1 MNENVQS
8 QSGSDENTG
17 SRRGL
22 MKSMATAIVA
32 GAVGVVPLIPGL
44 AFFLDPLIRK
54 GQGGKSGGGAKKDA
68 DGFIRMNIGFAALPE
83 DGTPQQYTVYDDKND
98 AWNRFRNVPIG
109 SVWLR
114 RIGSNLVAF
123 NTVCPHL
130 GCAVGHRPAEG
141 DFFCPCHTSAFDL
154 DGKKTNEVP
163 PRDLDALEVRRKNN
177 GTEQADGD
185 EIWIRFENYRAAT
198 SEKIPV

>member
-8 QSGSDENTG
+8 QSGSDKNTE

-22 MKSMATAIVA
+22 MKSVVTAILS
-32 GAVGVVPLIPGL
+32 GAVGVIPLVPGL
-44 AFFLDPLIRK
+44 AFFLDPLTRR
-54 GQGGKSGGGAKKDA
+54 GQGTGSDGGAKKDA

-114 RIGSNLVAF
+114 RIGSNVVAF

-130 GCAVGHRPAEG
+130 GCAVGHRPTEG
-141 DFFCPCHTSAFDL
+141 DFFCPCHTSTFSL
-154 DGKKTNEVP
+154 DGKKANEVP
-163 PRDLDALEVRRKNN
+163 PRDLDVLEVRRKNA
-177 GTEQADGD
+177 GTQQADGN
-185 EIWIRFENYRAAT
+185 EIWIHFENYRAAT